1 MNADLKDFMGSYLRV
16 VLMTLMP
23 MALTA
28 FLSIPYSL
36 GGHPGE
42 PVASATDSGQ
52 HMT

>member
-1 MNADLKDFMGSYLRV
+1 MNADLKNFMATYVRV

-36 GGHPGE
+36 GGHPGDTLE
-42 PVASATDSGQ
+42 TRTLSSQ